1 MESCNVFLSTKNC
14 HERDKHI
21 SFDEGPHIYT
31 IKGKSDYESVTT
43 WVHKQFEEFDA
54 DKIINNMMK
63 NSEKWRLNKYYGMTK
78 QEIIDMWNKN
88 RDDAADAGT
97 KLHYS
102 IEYFYNHNENM
113 IMKPNVETTTQDTM
127 DHPRPEWLDDLICN
141 SIEYEYFLNFHK
153 DHQYLTPYRTEWMIY
168 DEELKLAGSID
179 MVFEELDGSLSIYD
193 WKRCKEIV
201 KTSRYNKYSTNETIN
216 YLPDTNYWHYC
227 LQLNIYKALL
237 EKNYGV
243 TIKHLYLVC
252 LHSNNKNY
260 VKISVVDLQEDVEN
274 LFKQRV

>member
-1 MESCNVFLSTKNC
+1 MFFYLQKIVMNETNN
-14 HERDKHI
+14 I

-127 DHPRPEWLDDLICN
+127 DHSRPEWLDDLICN

-153 DHQYLTPYRTEWMIY
+153 DHEYLTPYRTEWMIY

-216 YLPDTNYWHYC
+216 YLPGHK
-227 LQLNIYKALL
+227 LLALL
-237 EKNYGV
+237 FA
-243 TIKHLYLVC
+243 IKHIQSAVREKLWCYY
-252 LHSNNKNY
+252 KT
-260 VKISVVDLQEDVEN
+260 SVLGVFAFQSQKLCED
-274 LFKQRV
+274 FGS